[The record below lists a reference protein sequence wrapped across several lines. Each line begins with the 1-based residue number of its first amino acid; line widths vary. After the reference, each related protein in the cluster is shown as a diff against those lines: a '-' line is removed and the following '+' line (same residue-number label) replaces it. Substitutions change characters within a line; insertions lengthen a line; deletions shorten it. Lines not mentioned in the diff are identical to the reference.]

1 MKFGQSEIVVD
12 SFAGGGGASTGI
24 HMALGYPPHVAINH
38 DDAALAM
45 HAANHP
51 DTVHLSNNIWKV
63 DPDDVERGR
72 PIGLFWASPD
82 CTHHSKAK
90 GGVPIRSEGRNSRDL
105 GWIVVLWAQRRRPRV
120 IILENVEEWQQWG
133 PLVADG
139 NGDLR
144 PDPERKGQTF
154 KAWVRQLRGLGYR
167 VEWQER
173 RACDFGA
180 PTIRKRLLVI
190 ARCDGRSIVWPA
202 PTHGDPKSEAVKSG
216 RLKPWRTA
224 AEIIDWTLPC
234 PSIFMTRDEAK
245 AYHKATGV
253 RVNRPL
259 AEATMARI
267 ARGVKRYVLD
277 AAEPFIIRTDM
288 ASAAARN
295 GVNGIDEPIRTQTT
309 AGSHAVVTPFVA
321 PFVSY
326 GQQGGANRSA
336 EDPMHTITA
345 SEKDTNAV
353 VAPFLVPRY
362 GERPGQ
368 EPRSQP
374 IDGPLSTIVPTG
386 NGATLVAPVM
396 VKNNFGDKPFS
407 AADEPLRT
415 ICTGNNHMAVA
426 AFLAKHY
433 GDTGQRP
440 GSDLAEPVSTITA
453 QDHHSLVAAHMLNL
467 KGSDRRAGPIDA
479 PAPTFTGQGN
489 HAALVSAFLI
499 KYYGAGIGA
508 HLTEPMHTDTTRD
521 RFGLVTVNIAGE
533 PYVIVDIG
541 MRMLTARERFLA
553 QGFPADYRID
563 IEFDGKPL
571 SGEAKGRMVGN
582 SVCPPFAEAHVRANC
597 PDLARVQ

>member
-1 MKFGQSEIVVD
+1 MSFIQSEIVVD

-24 HMALGYPPHVAINH
+24 AMALGYPPHVAINH

-51 DTVHLSNNIWKV
+51 DTVHLSNSIWKV
-63 DPDDVERGR
+63 HPDDVEPGR

-90 GGVPIRSEGRNSRDL
+90 GGVPIRTEGRNSRDL
-105 GWIVVLWAQRRRPRV
+105 GWIVILWAKRRRPRV

-133 PLVADG
+133 PLVADETG
-139 NGDLR
+139 ELR

-167 VEWQER
+167 VEWKER

-190 ARCDGRSIVWPA
+190 ARRDGQPIVWPE

-216 RLKPWRTA
+216 RLLPWRTA
-224 AEIIDWTLPC
+224 AEIIDWSLPC
-234 PSIFMTRDEAK
+234 PSIFMTREEAR
-245 AYHKATGV
+245 AYYKATGV

-277 AAEPFIIRTDM
+277 AAEPFIIPVTHSGDLRSHPVSEPLRTL
-288 ASAAARN
+288 
-295 GVNGIDEPIRTQTT
+295 TT
-309 AGSHAVVTPFVA
+309 AHRGEHALVTPF
-321 PFVSY
+321 F
-326 GQQGGANRSA
+326 
-336 EDPMHTITA
+336 
-345 SEKDTNAV
+345 
-353 VAPFLVPRY
+353 VPRY

-368 EPRSQP
+368 EPRCQP
-374 IDGPLSTIVPTG
+374 IDGPLSAIVPTG
-386 NGATLVAPVM
+386 NGATLVAPHLM
-396 VKNNFGDKPFS
+396 MMRNAGKPFNGAS
-407 AADEPLRT
+407 EPMHT
-415 ICTGNNHMAVA
+415 ITAGGASPAVVA
-426 AFLAKHY
+426 AFLAQHNTGVVGHDLRKPISTIVAGGHY
-433 GDTGQRP
+433 GQSQQG
-440 GSDLAEPVSTITA
+440 V
-453 QDHHSLVAAHMLNL
+453 VAAHMINMKGEKRQVYGAREPL
-467 KGSDRRAGPIDA
+467 KTLCAEA
-479 PAPTFTGQGN
+479 N
-489 HAALVSAFLI
+489 HAALVAAFLI
-499 KYYGAGIGA
+499 KYYGQGIGA
-508 HLTEPMHTDTTRD
+508 HLAEPLHTDTTKD
-521 RFGLVTVNIAGE
+521 RFGFVTATIAGE

-553 QGFPADYRID
+553 QGFPPDYRID

-597 PDLARVQ
+597 PDLAIAAAGAAGAAA